1 MTGMRD
7 FFFLGIR
14 PHLAGS
20 LEHGKQWRRSAVPC
34 RLMDVKSAEPA
45 GIDLNPEDRLK
56 GGSKVTASQLPR
68 DMKEVRLSG
77 RRRHTANQNHRG
89 PGGKALH
96 EKSKL

>member
-45 GIDLNPEDRLK
+45 VRTRQQIGS
-56 GGSKVTASQLPR
+56 GG
-68 DMKEVRLSG
+68 EVRADGSL
-77 RRRHTANQNHRG
+77 
-89 PGGKALH
+89 GGGAGI
-96 EKSKL
+96 